1 MSGRL
6 AGKVAIITGAS
17 GGIGGAAAA
26 RFVKEGAAVMLAGRD
41 QARLDAVAGPLAGSG
56 AVAMHIGDPAEEAD
70 VTALVAATLAR
81 FGRIDIIFANAGAEG
96 SVKPLTEISV
106 DEFDAVQRANVRGPF
121 LAIKHGAPA
130 MIASGGGS
138 IILTSSVAGVVG
150 VAGLGAYAPSKHAI
164 RGLVH
169 VAALELA
176 TAGIRVNA
184 VAPAPIDNA
193 MMTSIEA
200 QAAPGAPELA
210 RAGFSALI
218 AMKRYGTNEEVANV
232 VTFLASD
239 EASYVT
245 GATWAVD
252 GGFLAA

>member
-1 MSGRL
+1 MNGRL

-26 RFVKEGAAVMLAGRD
+26 RFVREGASVMLAGRD
-41 QARLDAVAGPLAGSG
+41 QARLDAVAVPLAVSG
-56 AVAMHIGDPAEEAD
+56 RVATLVGDPAEEAD
-70 VTALVAATLAR
+70 VEALIAATLAR
-81 FGRIDIIFANAGAEG
+81 FGRLDVLFANAGAEG

-106 DEFDAVQRANVRGPF
+106 AEFDVVQRANVRGPF
-121 LAIKHGAPA
+121 LAIKHCAPA

-138 IILTSSVAGVVG
+138 IILTSSVAGMVG
-150 VAGLGAYAPSKHAI
+150 VAGLGAYAPSKHAM

-169 VAALELA
+169 VAALELG
-176 TAGIRVNA
+176 TAGVRVNA

-193 MMTSIEA
+193 MMASIEA

-218 AMKRYGTNEEVANV
+218 AMKRYGTNDEVANV

-239 EASYVT
+239 EAAYVT